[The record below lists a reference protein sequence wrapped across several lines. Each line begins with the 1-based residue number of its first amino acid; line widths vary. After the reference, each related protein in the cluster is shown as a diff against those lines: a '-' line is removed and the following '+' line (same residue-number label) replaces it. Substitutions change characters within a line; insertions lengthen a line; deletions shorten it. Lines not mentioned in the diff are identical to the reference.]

1 MSNLFCRIVEVD
13 GLENSRALIDNAEW
27 VALVGNGHSAS
38 QLVKWVF
45 DNLGETVSHSAMKR
59 AARACRRQPGY
70 VGLPA
75 PITGIGIPCIGV
87 EQETSTRP
95 ECASQQRIVETVEDN
110 GNSRI
115 ITIPKTQICTLQGVI
130 EYCNIDTSTW
140 DIPRHII
147 NKWDM
152 GYKTEE
158 GADALP
164 LFQVKVW
171 LEKKV
176 EVVAVKAEIEA
187 LIEIAKLQMPRFPA
201 IIHKRNQKSH
211 LVVPSIFDA
220 HLGKKATKANS
231 GADWNMDTGIKEYED
246 TIDDLIYKTR
256 NMDADRIMIPLGNDL
271 FHMDNSKNKTYGDT
285 QMDCDGNFHD
295 NYKRITRL
303 MIETILK
310 LREIAPTDALCV
322 SGNHDRDSVFTM
334 GHALELFFDKVDD
347 VTILNSGNTH
357 EAYTYGKVF
366 LCMFHGEKGKL
377 PEVSAQCQSKY
388 GEVFGKCKTHEAL
401 LGHIHTLEEKPVGGF
416 VVRRM
421 PSIAPNDRWHQDN
434 WYGSRRG
441 GVALCYD
448 RELWQATVGSM
459 RLIDELTP
467 IMAR

>member
-1 MSNLFCRIVEVD
+1 MEVD

-38 QLVKWVF
+38 HLVKWVF

-187 LIEIAKLQMPRFPA
+187 LIEWGASQMPHF
-201 IIHKRNQKSH
+201 
-211 LVVPSIFDA
+211 PSIIRDCKA
-220 HLGKKATKANS
+220 KPHLLEIAVPDLHMGKLAWAPE
-231 GADWNMDTGIKEYED
+231 TGESYDVNIAEALFWEALE
-246 TIDDLIYKTR
+246 DLIYKAR
-256 NMDADRIMIPLGNDL
+256 GYDIDKILFPIGNDL
-271 FHMDNSKNKTYGDT
+271 LHTDNAQGQTTAGT
-285 QMDCDGNFHD
+285 QVESDGRYHRTFG
-295 NYKRITRL
+295 RTRA
-303 MIETILK
+303 MICSAIER
-310 LREIAPTDALCV
+310 LREIAPVVAPV
-322 SGNHDRDSVFTM
+322 ISGNHDRLGAYHIGDSVNMYFR
-334 GHALELFFDKVDD
+334 HADD
-347 VTILNSGNTH
+347 VVIYNDPTLRKAVEYGNNLIAFTH
-357 EAYTYGKVF
+357 GSEEPLKDLSKVIAGD
-366 LCMFHGEKGKL
+366 CRKAWGRTKFHE
-377 PEVSAQCQSKY
+377 C
-388 GEVFGKCKTHEAL
+388 H
-401 LGHIHTLEEKPVGGF
+401 LGHLHKDAEQSDHGF
-416 VVRRM
+416 RLRWL
-421 PSIAPNDRWHQDN
+421 PSLCGADSWHKA
-434 WYGSRRG
+434 RG
-441 GVALCYD
+441 YKSLRQAFALCYD
-448 RELWQATVGSM
+448 REKGYTGSHVFTVINSEDDIEHVMDIG
-459 RLIDELTP
+459 
-467 IMAR
+467 